1 MKRTTV
7 ISRQHDI
14 LILGTELFVG
24 EGLVGFISLES
35 IHLERRKEGSNKC
48 IASRKHWKFSKCNTK
63 CKMYEARS
71 CKRFI
76 FINERYLS
84 PFGFG

>member
-7 ISRQHDI
+7 IISRQHDI
-14 LILGTELFVG
+14 LILWTELFVG
-24 EGLVGFISLES
+24 EGLVGFISRMYS
-35 IHLERRKEGSNKC
+35 FGRRKEGNNKR
-48 IASRKHWKFSKCNTK
+48 IASRKYWKFSK

-76 FINERYLS
+76 MYER
-84 PFGFG
+84 